1 MVTTM
6 TTDTNTAADQQ
17 SNPGSGVDSTNAAKP
32 DGATPPVDGQA
43 EGQGDGGGKTGSDAG
58 EQGKTG
64 EGTEGKTGDGQAK
77 SDDVP
82 LQGVP
87 EAYADFTLPEGYQL
101 DGERKDAALA
111 LFRDLGLSQAGA
123 QRAVDHFVK
132 TMGDDDA
139 ARTQMMAEAVAK
151 QRDDWGT
158 AAKAE
163 LGDKYDATV
172 AKATT
177 AVRALENPELIKAFD
192 ELGWGNHP
200 QLIKAFAF
208 FGEMMGDSKTDGI
221 GNPGAAAEKPK
232 PWEAMYPDM
241 K

>member
-1 MVTTM
+1 MMKMPPEIDTT
-6 TTDTNTAADQQ
+6 AGQQ
-17 SNPGSGVDSTNAAKP
+17 PNPGAAVDSTNAAKP

-43 EGQGDGGGKTGSDAG
+43 EGQGEGGGKTGSDAG

-82 LQGVP
+82 LQGAP
-87 EAYADFTLPEGYQL
+87 EAYADFNLPEGYQL
-101 DGERKDAALA
+101 EGERKDAALA

-163 LGDKYDATV
+163 LGDKYD
-172 AKATT
+172 
-177 AVRALENPELIKAFD
+177 ENPELIKAFD

-232 PWEAMYPDM
+232 PWQAMYPDM